1 MSEADTTLAGLNR
14 SYRNELVFSSS
25 EPAPQS
31 KPKMHNVIARSSD
44 RPGSIDEEIGEELGY
59 EDCISDNESHD
70 NIQTMEIESTSTMS
84 RSLYRD
90 IPTIVSLPVTCKL
103 TAPLRSIIHC
113 YFSLLEM
120 EHLP

>member
-1 MSEADTTLAGLNR
+1 MSEVGTTLVGLNM
-14 SYRNELVFSSS
+14 SYRNKMVFSSS
-25 EPAPQS
+25 EPAPHS
-31 KPKMHNVIARSSD
+31 KPKMQNVITGSSD
-44 RPGSIDEEIGEELGY
+44 RLGSTDEETGEEFRH
-59 EDCISDNESHD
+59 ENCISDNESHD